1 MKITFMAALF
11 VSSKYWQQPEPLA
24 VRGYGML
31 VHTIQS
37 AMVCWYNGVLCTCEK
52 ARLYELI
59 WSDFC

>member
-1 MKITFMAALF
+1 MKITFMAALL

-24 VRGYGML
+24 VRGYGTL

-52 ARLYELI
+52 A
-59 WSDFC
+59 